1 MRPILFALLTVLVC
15 GVGVAAGQ
23 ATAAG
28 EWQMSFVS
36 PNGPQELT
44 MYLTQEGPRLS
55 GHISSE
61 FGEYIVKGSI
71 DGEDVK
77 LSWSVYEQGKEVLFS
92 VTGKLD
98 GESIKG
104 TIKLGNVG
112 TGPFRAERTA
122 GV

>member
-1 MRPILFALLTVLVC
+1 MRPILSTLLAILVA
-15 GVGVAAGQ
+15 GSVVITGQ

-61 FGEYIVKGSI
+61 FGEYIVRGSL
-71 DGEDVK
+71 DGDDIK
-77 LSWSVYEQGKEVLFS
+77 FSWSVYEQGKEVLFA

-98 GESIKG
+98 GESITG
-104 TIKLGNVG
+104 SIKLGNVG

-122 GV
+122 SA

>member
-1 MRPILFALLTVLVC
+1 MRSLLLVLVTALMC
-15 GVGVAAGQ
+15 GVVAVSAQ

-44 MYLTQEGPRLS
+44 MYLTQEGPRLN

-61 FGEYIVKGSI
+61 FGEYIVKGSL
-71 DGEDVK
+71 DGDDVK
-77 LSWSVYEQGKEVLFS
+77 LSWTVYEQGKEVVFA

-104 TIKLGNVG
+104 TIKLGTVG
-112 TGPFRAERTA
+112 TGPFRAERTDSA
-122 GV
+122 

>member
-1 MRPILFALLTVLVC
+1 MRSILFALLTVLVC

-23 ATAAG
+23 TTAAG

-44 MYLTQEGPRLS
+44 LYLTQEGPRLS

-61 FGEYIVKGSI
+61 FGEYIVKGSL
-71 DGEDVK
+71 DKEDIK

-98 GESIKG
+98 GESITG

-122 GV
+122 GP